1 MRLKRQLAD
10 LLEYTLDA
18 RVVRRGTLPTLVEQ
32 EHLTRF
38 FEHFEIDCVFDVG
51 ANAGQYAD
59 MIRTRCGYKG
69 PVISFEPAPDLA
81 NSLRKRA
88 NPTWFIEQTVL
99 NEIAGPVDFNVA
111 ADSQFSSM
119 NRPAGHKLFEQPS
132 ATVQTIKIPAST
144 LADQFDK
151 YLKLIGFKRPFLKMD
166 TQGSD
171 LAVARS
177 AGNRLQRFVG
187 IQSELSF
194 DPIYKGI
201 PTAMEALNFYQSNGF
216 ALSAFVPNNTGH
228 FPHLFEI
235 DCILYRVCPPSPHGS
250 IV

>member
-1 MRLKRQLAD
+1 
-10 LLEYTLDA
+10 
-18 RVVRRGTLPTLVEQ
+18 
-32 EHLTRF
+32 
-38 FEHFEIDCVFDVG
+38 
-51 ANAGQYAD
+51 
-59 MIRTRCGYKG
+59 
-69 PVISFEPAPDLA
+69 
-81 NSLRKRA
+81 
-88 NPTWFIEQTVL
+88 
-99 NEIAGPVDFNVA
+99 
-111 ADSQFSSM
+111 
-119 NRPAGHKLFEQPS
+119 
-132 ATVQTIKIPAST
+132 
-144 LADQFDK
+144 
-151 YLKLIGFKRPFLKMD
+151 MD
-166 TQGSD
+166 PQGSD

-216 ALSAFVPNNTGH
+216 DLSAFVPNNTGH